1 MNHKPAFL
9 LSLARSFE
17 LQDIAS
23 RYDAES
29 QLNVL
34 TTSAGKVPLVSQGG
48 YGLTDSKTFAAP
60 SDDDPDPDDER
71 CY

>member
-1 MNHKPAFL
+1 MHKPAFL
-9 LSLARSFE
+9 LSRARCFE
-17 LQDIAS
+17 LQDIAPH
-23 RYDAES
+23 YDAKS

-34 TTSAGKVPLVSQGG
+34 NTRAGALPLVLQGG
-48 YGLTDSKTFAAP
+48 YGMTESKTFAAP

>member
-1 MNHKPAFL
+1 MQKPAFL
-9 LSLARSFE
+9 LSLARCFE
-17 LQDIAS
+17 LQDIAPH
-23 RYDAES
+23 YDTER

-34 TTSAGKVPLVSQGG
+34 NTSAGSLPLVSQAG
-48 YGLTDSKTFAAP
+48 YGMTESKTLAAP